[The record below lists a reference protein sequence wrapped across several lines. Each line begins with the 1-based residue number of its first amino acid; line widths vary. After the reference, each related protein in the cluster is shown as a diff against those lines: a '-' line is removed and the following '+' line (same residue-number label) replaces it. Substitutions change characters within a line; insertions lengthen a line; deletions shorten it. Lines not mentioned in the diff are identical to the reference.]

1 MCHDYLLHLF
11 LFQAFSSDD
20 NNSMKFESVS
30 PNKILIRNDVQGGEG
45 PQHIQV
51 HNNLIASPT
60 SESMLVSNDK
70 NEVDG
75 ALQMVRSFMKILT
88 IIIKSFY

>member
-1 MCHDYLLHLF
+1 
-11 LFQAFSSDD
+11 
-20 NNSMKFESVS
+20 MKFESVS

-45 PQHIQV
+45 PQQMQM

-88 IIIKSFY
+88 IIIKRLN